1 MKRVSVI
8 GIGNLGLRHLES
20 LINSKMNLEIYA
32 LDPSIRAIQN
42 AVNFTDKIHYDE
54 KLISVKFISRIA
66 ELPKDID
73 LVIVSTNSNIRF
85 KVVNNLLLNSKIKYL
100 VLEKVL
106 FQRLKD
112 YEDCNSLLEDNNVTT
127 YVNCPM
133 RSYQIYTKIKSLIDH
148 SENIKMLVSGGDWSL
163 GCNSIHYIDLFSF
176 LNNSSIIT
184 CDLNLD
190 KEIIN
195 SKRNGFIEF
204 TGKLKVT
211 YKESSLLLN
220 SVKDKSSDKVI
231 KIYSKENL
239 FILNENSGNFEH
251 YIGDK
256 KISNYKFNLPYQSEI
271 TKVFASDLLNTG
283 KCQLPKYKESM
294 EMHIVIINELINFV
308 KSNVDSK
315 LDYINIT

>member
-32 LDPSIRAIQN
+32 LDPSLTAIKN
-42 AVNFTDKIHYDE
+42 AMDYISKIHYDE
-54 KLISVKFISRIA
+54 KLISVKFISEIV

-73 LVIVSTNSNIRF
+73 LVIVSTNSNIRL
-85 KVVNNLLLNSKIKYL
+85 KVINNLLLKSKIKYL

-112 YEDCNSLLEDNNVTT
+112 YEDCNSLLENNNVKT

-133 RSYQIYTKIKSLIDH
+133 RSYEIYTKIKSLIDD
-148 SENIKMLVSGGDWSL
+148 SANIEMFVSGGDWSL

-176 LNNSSIIT
+176 LNNSSINT
-184 CDLNLD
+184 CDLDLD
-190 KEIIN
+190 KEIIK
-195 SKRNGFIEF
+195 SKRDGFIEF
-204 TGKLKVT
+204 TGNIKVS
-211 YKESSLLLN
+211 YKESSLLLT
-220 SVKDKSSDKVI
+220 SEKDKSTEKVI

-239 FILNENSGNFEH
+239 FILNENSGIFDH
-251 YIGDK
+251 YIGDE
-256 KISNYKFNLPYQSEI
+256 KISTNNFSIPYQSEI
-271 TKVFASDLLNTG
+271 TKLFVSELFNTD
-283 KCQLPKYKESM
+283 KCHLTTYRESM
-294 EMHIVIINELINFV
+294 DMHIVFINELINFV
-308 KSNVDSK
+308 KSNVDSQ

>member
-32 LDPSIRAIQN
+32 LDPSMTAIQN
-42 AVNFTDKIHYDE
+42 AVNFTDEINYDE
-54 KLISVKFISRIA
+54 KLISVKFISKIG

-85 KVVNNLLLNSKIKYL
+85 KVVNNLLLNSKIKFL

-112 YEDCNSLLEDNNVTT
+112 YEDCNSLLENNNVIT

-148 SENIKMLVSGGDWSL
+148 SAKIKMLVSGGDWSL

-211 YKESSLLLN
+211 HKESSLLLN
-220 SVKDKSSDKVI
+220 SVKDKSFNKVI

-239 FILNENSGNFEH
+239 FILNENSANFEH
-251 YIGDK
+251 FIGDK
-256 KISNYKFNLPYQSEI
+256 KISNYNFNLPYQSEI
-271 TKVFASDLLNTG
+271 TKVFASDLLTTG
-283 KCQLPKYKESM
+283 KCQLPTYKESM
-294 EMHIVIINELINFV
+294 EMHIIIINELINFV